1 MTIDRLPVIF
11 FGHGSPMNAIEL
23 NEYSQSWKSI
33 GENLRKPKAVLCVS
47 AHWVTHGL
55 AVTSM
60 SDPRTI
66 HDFIGFPK
74 ELFDFQYPAP
84 GSLDLAQ
91 RTADLLSPNKVTF
104 NDQWG
109 LDHGSWSILHWLF
122 PDADVPVVQLSIDHT
137 LSMEEHYQL
146 GESLRILRDEDILV
160 IGSGNLVHNLNM
172 ASWDVKAYD
181 WAIQY
186 DEKVKYL
193 ILAGDHDAVIHY
205 EKQGPNA
212 AFAVN
217 SKEHYIPLMYVLG
230 ASCPDEKVQFFNEE
244 VMAGSISMRGV
255 YFG

>member
-55 AVTSM
+55 AVTAM
-60 SDPRTI
+60 PDPRTI

-74 ELFDFQYPAP
+74 ELFDYQYPAP

-91 RTADLLSPNKVTF
+91 HTADLLSPNKVAF
-104 NDQWG
+104 NTQWG
-109 LDHGSWSILHWLF
+109 LDHGSWSVLRWLF

-137 LSMEEHYQL
+137 LSMEEHYHL
-146 GESLRILRDEDILV
+146 GESLRVLRDEDILV

-186 DEKVKYL
+186 DEKVKYW
-193 ILAGDHDAVIHY
+193 ILAGDHEAVIHY

-212 AFAVN
+212 TFSVN

-230 ASCPDEKVQFFNEE
+230 ASYLDEKVQFFNEE

-255 YFG
+255 YIG

>member
-1 MTIDRLPVIF
+1 MA
-11 FGHGSPMNAIEL
+11 S
-23 NEYSQSWKSI
+23 
-33 GENLRKPKAVLCVS
+33 
-47 AHWVTHGL
+47 
-55 AVTSM
+55 
-60 SDPRTI
+60 
-66 HDFIGFPK
+66 
-74 ELFDFQYPAP
+74 
-84 GSLDLAQ
+84 Q

-193 ILAGDHDAVIHY
+193 ILAGDHEAVIHY

-230 ASCPDEKVQFFNEE
+230 ASYPDEKVQFFNEE